1 MTLLYRGRPPRTP
14 GVWMVKSPSLPRETI
29 MAALVANGYDK
40 NNTQVYH
47 LRREDVMVIA
57 PLYCTS
63 SGGLLRCRGIG
74 PGRDTIE
81 FQYTKDDDAA
91 QPRRVEYRLTD
102 LSPPPLTVGPDRA
115 GDGCLQL

>member
-57 PLYCTS
+57 PLYYTS
-63 SGGLLRCRGIG
+63 DGLFRCRGIG

-102 LSPPPLTVGPDRA
+102 LSPPPWP
-115 GDGCLQL
+115 